1 VTKHEIL
8 AAVEEFA
15 RRQFSIKPSDRRFS
29 RSIDLFEEGYVDS
42 IGVIELIEFL
52 EQTFVV
58 EIPEE
63 DLFSPEFSTIDGI
76 AQIVVRNRVEK
87 QVAT

>member
-1 VTKHEIL
+1 VTEQEVA

-15 RRQFSIKPSDRRFS
+15 RREFSIKPSDRRFD
-29 RSIDLFEEGYVDS
+29 RTVDLFEDGYVDS

-52 EQTFVV
+52 ERTFVI

-76 AQIVVRNRVEK
+76 TRIVTRNRSSSP
-87 QVAT
+87 

>member
-1 VTKHEIL
+1 VTEHDVA

-15 RRQFSIKPSDRRFS
+15 RREFSIKPSDRRFD
-29 RSIDLFEEGYVDS
+29 RTVDLFEDGYVDS
-42 IGVIELIEFL
+42 VGVIELIEFL
-52 EQTFVV
+52 ERTFVI

-76 AQIVVRNRVEK
+76 ARIVTRNRSSSP
-87 QVAT
+87 

>member
-1 VTKHEIL
+1 VTEQDVA

-15 RRQFSIKPSDRRFS
+15 RREFSIKPSDRRFD
-29 RSIDLFEEGYVDS
+29 RTVDLFEDGYVDS
-42 IGVIELIEFL
+42 VGVIELIGFL
-52 EQTFVV
+52 ERTFVV

-76 AQIVVRNRVEK
+76 ANIVIRNRSS
-87 QVAT
+87 QS

>member
-1 VTKHEIL
+1 MTEQDVA

-15 RRQFSIKPSDRRFS
+15 RREFSIKSSDRRFD
-29 RSIDLFEEGYVDS
+29 RTVDLFEDGYVDS
-42 IGVIELIEFL
+42 VGVIELIGFL
-52 EQTFVV
+52 ERTFVI

-76 AQIVVRNRVEK
+76 ARIVTRNRSSRP
-87 QVAT
+87 

>member
-1 VTKHEIL
+1 MTEQDVA

-15 RRQFSIKPSDRRFS
+15 RREFSIKPSDRRFD
-29 RSIDLFEEGYVDS
+29 RTVDLFEDGYVDS
-42 IGVIELIEFL
+42 VGVIELIEFL
-52 EQTFVV
+52 ERTFVI

-76 AQIVVRNRVEK
+76 ARIVARNRSSSP
-87 QVAT
+87 

>member
-1 VTKHEIL
+1 MIDQDVA

-15 RRQFSIKPSDRRFS
+15 RREFSIRPSDRRFN
-29 RSIDLFEEGYVDS
+29 RTVDLFEDGYVDS

-52 EQTFVV
+52 ERTFVI

-76 AQIVVRNRVEK
+76 AKIVSRNRS
-87 QVAT
+87 TSL

>member
-1 VTKHEIL
+1 MTEQDVA

-15 RRQFSIKPSDRRFS
+15 RREFSIKPSDRRFD
-29 RSIDLFEEGYVDS
+29 RTVDLFEDGYVDS
-42 IGVIELIEFL
+42 VGVIELIGFL
-52 EQTFVV
+52 ERTFVI

-76 AQIVVRNRVEK
+76 ARIVARNRSSSP
-87 QVAT
+87 

>member
-1 VTKHEIL
+1 VTEQDVA

-15 RRQFSIKPSDRRFS
+15 RREFSIKPSDRRFD
-29 RSIDLFEEGYVDS
+29 RAVDLFEEGYVDS

-52 EQTFVV
+52 EKTFVI

-63 DLFSPEFSTIDGI
+63 DLFSPEFSSIDGI
-76 AQIVVRNRVEK
+76 ARIVVRNRP
-87 QVAT
+87 TNS